1 MINYSSDLS
10 TSVENN
16 RTQMRRITWND
27 EAEFSNASI
36 LNSMEKFVKA
46 VNEMDETILVPSRL
60 LDLAVGDAGDTVC
73 QKGKSTIKD
82 TMPNTDLYRLYTIV
96 NTLKVELLWSQKS
109 SIEAQ
114 DEETEEEETNR
125 RQIIKSGVTNGVSSP
140 SVSPPTPST
149 ITGSE
154 KSVESAAVRLGHT
167 RCPSTTSMQSA
178 SSVISSLSSSD
189 SDSDMGVENDS
200 GLESED
206 QPDRLANQAA
216 ENFRRHLRGLHR
228 SIKRM
233 TQAAEY
239 LALRYQADVGGPV

>member
-1 MINYSSDLS
+1 
-10 TSVENN
+10 
-16 RTQMRRITWND
+16 
-27 EAEFSNASI
+27 
-36 LNSMEKFVKA
+36 MEKFVKA
-46 VNEMDETILVPSRL
+46 VNEMEETILVPSRL

-82 TMPNTDLYRLYTIV
+82 TMPNTDLYRLYNIV
-96 NTLKVELLWSQKS
+96 NTLKLELLWSQKS

-114 DEETEEEETNR
+114 DEENEEEDNNNR
-125 RQIIKSGVTNGVSSP
+125 RAVKSRPATIPSTATTSLTANSTNSTTLTGI
-140 SVSPPTPST
+140 TPSSVT
-149 ITGSE
+149 SVTD

-178 SSVISSLSSSD
+178 SSVISSISSSD

-206 QPDRLANQAA
+206 QPDRFANQAA
-216 ENFRRHLRGLHR
+216 DNFRRHLRGLHR

-239 LALRYQADVGGPV
+239 LSLRYQADVGGQV

>member
-1 MINYSSDLS
+1 MNYNSDMS
-10 TSVENN
+10 TNVENN
-16 RTQMRRITWND
+16 RTQIRRTTWND
-27 EAEFSNASI
+27 EPEFSNASI

-46 VNEMDETILVPSRL
+46 VNEMEETILVPSRL

-82 TMPNTDLYRLYTIV
+82 TMPNTDLYRLYNIV
-96 NTLKVELLWSQKS
+96 NTLKLELLWSQKS

-114 DEETEEEETNR
+114 DEETEEEDNNNR
-125 RQIIKSGVTNGVSSP
+125 RVVKSRPATIPSTATTTVTANS
-140 SVSPPTPST
+140 TPSA
-149 ITGSE
+149 
-154 KSVESAAVRLGHT
+154 ESAAVRLGHT

-178 SSVISSLSSSD
+178 SSVISSISSSD

-206 QPDRLANQAA
+206 QPDRFANQAA
-216 ENFRRHLRGLHR
+216 DNFRRHLRGLHR

-239 LALRYQADVGGPV
+239 LSLRYQADVGGQV